1 MSVLRLDIRVGHS
14 VQQQLSDAR
23 AFVSRETSC
32 HMQRIQTIQLQ
43 QRRGGEERRGG
54 GAAGSVGL
62 SRGWPPVCL
71 SACACVCVCVCVLV
85 CAVQG

>member
-54 GAAGSVGL
+54 GEERREGGEERTGGEEKRGKERQQRTKE
-62 SRGWPPVCL
+62 SRRASG
-71 SACACVCVCVCVLV
+71 
-85 CAVQG
+85 